1 MKRRRILCVFSALVL
16 LLSGCSV
23 RRIDGEKKQDLD
35 YKTLDCL
42 GIPEKLWKEVEEKKE
57 EPFLLAYGDGEQ
69 LYIAIGYG
77 EQESGGYSIQIEEV
91 CETEDAVCIR
101 TCLIG
106 PDEGEKVSQE
116 PDCPYA
122 AVATEYTEKRILWE
136 R

>member
-1 MKRRRILCVFSALVL
+1 MKRRRILCVFSVLVL
-16 LLSGCSV
+16 LLSGCGTHRV
-23 RRIDGEKKQDLD
+23 DEEKQEDLD
-35 YKTLDCL
+35 YETLDPFEL
-42 GIPEKLWKEVEEKKE
+42 PETLWQEVEEEKS

-69 LYIAIGYG
+69 LYIALGYG
-77 EQESGGYSIQIEEV
+77 GQDSGGYSIQIEEFY
-91 CETEDAVCIR
+91 ETEDAVCIH
-101 TCLIG
+101 TCLTG

>member
-35 YKTLDCL
+35 YKTLDRL

-69 LYIAIGYG
+69 LYIAMGYG
-77 EQESGGYSIQIEEV
+77 EQESGGYSIQIE
-91 CETEDAVCIR
+91 D
-101 TCLIG
+101 L
-106 PDEGEKVSQE
+106 S
-116 PDCPYA
+116 
-122 AVATEYTEKRILWE
+122 LWE
-136 R
+136 NAIHIKTVLMGPEDEEKLTDEPSYPCLVVKMKYREEPVIFE

>member
-1 MKRRRILCVFSALVL
+1 MLTAAALL
-16 LLSGCSV
+16 SSGCSA
-23 RRIDGEKKQDLD
+23 RRADREKTGELEYETVDGPELPETLRQKIEK
-35 YKTLDCL
+35 
-42 GIPEKLWKEVEEKKE
+42 EKD

-69 LYIAIGYG
+69 LYIAMGYG

-101 TCLIG
+101 TCLTG

-122 AVATEYTEKRILWE
+122 TVATEYTEKRILWE

>member
-1 MKRRRILCVFSALVL
+1 MCVFCA
-16 LLSGCSV
+16 GPAPV
-23 RRIDGEKKQDLD
+23 RVQRPPHRRGEKAGSGLQDAGSPGD
-35 YKTLDCL
+35 SGETL
-42 GIPEKLWKEVEEKKE
+42 EKKE

-69 LYIAIGYG
+69 LYIAMGYG

-101 TCLIG
+101 TCLTG

-122 AVATEYTEKRILWE
+122 TVATEYTEKRILWE

>member
-35 YKTLDCL
+35 YKTLDRL

-69 LYIAIGYG
+69 LYIAMGYG

-101 TCLIG
+101 TCLTG
-106 PDEGEKVSQE
+106 PDEGEEVLRE
-116 PDCPYA
+116 ADYPWA
-122 AVATEYTEKRILWE
+122 ALEADYTEKRILWE
-136 R
+136 M

>member
-23 RRIDGEKKQDLD
+23 RRIGGEKQQDLD
-35 YKTLDCL
+35 YKTLDRL

-69 LYIAIGYG
+69 LYIAMGYG

-101 TCLIG
+101 TCLTG